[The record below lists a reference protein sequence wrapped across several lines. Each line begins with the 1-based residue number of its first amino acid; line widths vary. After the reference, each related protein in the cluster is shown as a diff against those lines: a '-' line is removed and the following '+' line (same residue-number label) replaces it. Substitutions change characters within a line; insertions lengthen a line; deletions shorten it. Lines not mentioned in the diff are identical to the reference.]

1 MIERLSNDDRVKVAA
16 LIGHA
21 FHIDPVKDVLDAD
34 YFEWAVREAAFHAL
48 NREMAKANKKRG
60 VK

>member
-1 MIERLSNDDRVKVAA
+1 LSEDDRIKVAA

-21 FHIDPVKDVLDAD
+21 FHIDPLDILDAD

-48 NREMAKANKKRG
+48 NREMAKASKKRG